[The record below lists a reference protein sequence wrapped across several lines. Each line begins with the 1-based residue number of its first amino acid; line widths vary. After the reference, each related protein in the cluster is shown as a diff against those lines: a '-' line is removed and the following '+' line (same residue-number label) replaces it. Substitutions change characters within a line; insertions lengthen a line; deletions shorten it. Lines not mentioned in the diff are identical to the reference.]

1 MAFPGAPPTTA
12 QVRRLVDRPVL
23 IHSTELSC
31 QEGLGAGHP
40 GAEAVSHFPDG
51 SELPASV
58 RGLVSL
64 CEATSHSLWCT
75 VSLPGSCNLQP
86 LGLCEEESRFRDA
99 QFRLWVCLVLGS
111 GSEPWGLT
119 GLCLWPLMGL
129 FLPAGASFLDS
140 CW

>member
-1 MAFPGAPPTTA
+1 M
-12 QVRRLVDRPVL
+12 DRPLL

-31 QEGLGAGHP
+31 QEGLGAGDP
-40 GAEAVSHFPDG
+40 GADAVRHFPDG

-58 RGLVSL
+58 RGLVS
-64 CEATSHSLWCT
+64 SLWCT
-75 VSLPGSCNLQP
+75 ASLPGSCNLQP
-86 LGLCEEESRFRDA
+86 LGLCEDESRFRDA
-99 QFRLWVCLVLGS
+99 QFRLWLCLVLGS